1 MKRIYLTT
9 AIVAAFMLGS
19 CNDKA
24 KNDVHPSTHAEP
36 AEQVD
41 FTVDFNSMDVDTI
54 YNYKG
59 GDNMVLSKMA
69 PLGSNKAIYSIVPP
83 GSSIGYHTHE
93 TDMEI
98 VYVLHGTATVR
109 MDSTIMVY
117 TQGMV
122 HYCPKGRSHAI
133 SNLGEEDLVSF
144 NVIATQ

>member
-1 MKRIYLTT
+1 MKRICLISVIVT
-9 AIVAAFMLGS
+9 AFTLGS

-24 KNDVHPSTHAEP
+24 KDVERPSTDTDPSEL
-36 AEQVD
+36 VD
-41 FTVDFNSMDVDTI
+41 VTVDINSMETDTV

-83 GSSIGYHTHE
+83 GSSVGYHTHE

-98 VYVLHGTATVR
+98 VYVLQGTATVR
-109 MDSTIMVY
+109 MDSTTLVY
-117 TQGMV
+117 TPGMV
-122 HYCPKGRSHAI
+122 HYCPKGHSHSI
-133 SNLGEEDLVSF
+133 SNLGQEDLVSF